1 MDLLNNLLF
10 FLIAVAI
17 LVSFHE
23 FGHFIVARWLGV
35 RVLKFSIGFGKTI
48 WRWQKTPTGTE
59 YAVGLIPL
67 GGYVRMLDE
76 REGEVDVS
84 ERAEAFNRKPLS
96 TRSLIVLAGPAAN
109 LLLAILIYWSIG
121 LIGNEDLKPVV
132 GSVTSGSPAE
142 QAGFLQGDTIISI
155 DGRRVRG
162 WSEHRLY
169 LLGQVGGE
177 SQISFLVQRD
187 GLDPQTLT
195 VDLVGSEDQYFNPA
209 VLSGVIGVSPDVP
222 TPDAVVSDLVPEGPS
237 EQAGVMIG
245 DRILAVDGQLVRD
258 WFELVEK
265 IATGTGA
272 DLGLK
277 IDRKGT
283 TLELRVRAE
292 SQMVDGKQIR
302 RIGIY
307 GPGNPDFNDYL
318 VRVRYGPGEAA
329 ARAVETTWLMSAL
342 TVNLFGKMLM
352 GSASRE
358 HLSGPISIARY
369 AGQSASLGLIQFL
382 AFLAVLSVSLG
393 IINLLPIPVLDGGHL
408 VYFAAEGML
417 GRPLPDRVLQWG
429 QQFGIAFIVLLMGLA
444 FYNDFL
450 SLLP

>member
-48 WRWQKTPTGTE
+48 WSWKKTPVGTE
-59 YAVGLIPL
+59 YAVGMIPL

-76 REGEVDVS
+76 REGNVDPQD
-84 ERAEAFNRKPLS
+84 RDKAFNRKPLS

-109 LLLAILIYWSIG
+109 LLLAILLYWSIG

-132 GSVTSGSPAE
+132 GSVTQGSPAD
-142 QAGFLQGDTIISI
+142 QAGFQRGDTILSI
-155 DGRRVRG
+155 DGRPVRG

-169 LLGQVGGE
+169 LLGQVAAE
-177 SQISFLVQRD
+177 SEISFLVQRE
-187 GLDPQTLT
+187 GLGTQRLT
-195 VDLVGSEDQYFNPA
+195 VDPVVSEEGYFNPA
-209 VLSGVIGVSPDVP
+209 VLSGVIGVAPDVP
-222 TPDAVVSDLVPEGPS
+222 TPDAMVSGLVPEGPS
-237 EQAGVMIG
+237 ERAGIMVG
-245 DRILAVDGQLVRD
+245 DRVLAVDGQSVQH

-265 IATGTGA
+265 IATGE
-272 DLGLK
+272 DRNLGLK

-283 TLELRVRAE
+283 TLEVRVLAE
-292 SQMVDGKQIR
+292 FQTINGKQVR

-307 GPGNPDFNDYL
+307 GPGNTDFGDYV
-318 VRVRYGPGEAA
+318 VRMRYGPGEAGI
-329 ARAVETTWLMSAL
+329 RAVETTWLMSAL
-342 TVNLFGKMLM
+342 TVSLFGKMLT
-352 GSASRE
+352 GNASRE
-358 HLSGPISIARY
+358 HLSGPISIARF

-408 VYFAAEGML
+408 VYFAAEGVL

>member
-292 SQMVDGKQIR
+292 SQTVDGKQIR

-307 GPGNPDFNDYL
+307 GPGNQDFNDYL

-417 GRPLPDRVLQWG
+417 GRPLSDRILQWG

>member
-48 WRWQKTPTGTE
+48 LRWRRTPTGTE

-76 REGEVDVS
+76 REGEVDTS
-84 ERAEAFNRKPLS
+84 ERDKAFNRKPLS

-109 LLLAILIYWSIG
+109 LLLAMLIYWSIG

-142 QAGFLQGDTIISI
+142 QAGFQQGDTILSI
-155 DGRRVRG
+155 DGRPVRG

-169 LLGQVGGE
+169 LLGQVGAK

-195 VDLVGSEDQYFNPA
+195 VDLVASEDQYFNPA
-209 VLSGVIGVSPDVP
+209 VLSSVIGISPDVP
-222 TPDAVVSDLVPEGPS
+222 TPDAIVSDLVPEGPS

-283 TLELRVRAE
+283 TLEIRVPAE
-292 SQMVDGKQIR
+292 SQTVDGKQIR

-307 GPGNPDFNDYL
+307 GPGNPDFSDYL
-318 VRVRYGPGEAA
+318 VRVRYGPGEAG

-369 AGQSASLGLIQFL
+369 AGQSASLGLVQFL

-429 QQFGIAFIVLLMGLA
+429 QQFGIVFIVLLMGLA

>member
-1 MDLLNNLLF
+1 MDLLNSILF
-10 FLIAVAI
+10 FLIAVAV

-48 WRWQKTPTGTE
+48 WRWQKTPIGTE

-121 LIGNEDLKPVV
+121 IIGTEDLKPVV

-142 QAGFLQGDTIISI
+142 QAGFLEGDTIISI

-177 SQISFLVQRD
+177 SQIKFLVQRD
-187 GLDPQTLT
+187 DLDPQTLT
-195 VDLVGSEDQYFNPA
+195 VGLVASEEQYFNPA
-209 VLSGVIGVSPDVP
+209 VLSGVIGVAPAIP
-222 TPDAVVSDLVPEGPS
+222 APDAIVSDLVPEGPS
-237 EQAGVMIG
+237 EQAGVMVG
-245 DRILAVDGQLVRD
+245 DRVLAVDHQSVQD

-265 IATGTGA
+265 IATGIGD
-272 DLGLK
+272 DLGLT

-283 TLELRVRAE
+283 TLEIRVSAK

-307 GPGNPDFNDYL
+307 GPGNPDFSDYV
-318 VRVRYGPGEAA
+318 VRVRYGPGQAA
-329 ARAVETTWLMSAL
+329 AKAVETTWLMSAL

-369 AGQSASLGLIQFL
+369 AGQSASLGLVQFL

-408 VYFAAEGML
+408 VYFAVEGVL
-417 GRPLPDRVLQWG
+417 GRPLPERVLQWG
-429 QQFGIAFIVLLMGLA
+429 QQFGIVFIVLLMGLA

>member
-209 VLSGVIGVSPDVP
+209 VLSSVIGVLPDVP
-222 TPDAVVSDLVPEGPS
+222 TPDAIVSDLVPEGPS

-417 GRPLPDRVLQWG
+417 GRPLSDRILQWG

>member
-48 WRWQKTPTGTE
+48 WSWKKTPVGTE
-59 YAVGLIPL
+59 YAVGMIPL

-76 REGEVDVS
+76 REGNVDPQD
-84 ERAEAFNRKPLS
+84 RDKAFNRKPLS

-109 LLLAILIYWSIG
+109 LLLAILLYWSIG

-132 GSVTSGSPAE
+132 GSVTQGSPAD
-142 QAGFLQGDTIISI
+142 QAGFQRGDTILSI
-155 DGRRVRG
+155 DGRPVRG

-169 LLGQVGGE
+169 LLGQVAAE
-177 SQISFLVQRD
+177 SEISFLVQRE
-187 GLDPQTLT
+187 GLGTQRLT
-195 VDLVGSEDQYFNPA
+195 VGPVTSEEGYFNPA
-209 VLSGVIGVSPDVP
+209 VLSGVIGVAPDVP
-222 TPDAVVSDLVPEGPS
+222 TPDAMVSGLVPEGPS
-237 EQAGVMIG
+237 ERAGIMVG
-245 DRILAVDGQLVRD
+245 DRVLAVDGQSVQH

-265 IATGTGA
+265 IATGEGRN
-272 DLGLK
+272 LGLK
-277 IDRKGT
+277 IDRKGA
-283 TLELRVRAE
+283 TLEVRVLAE
-292 SQMVDGKQIR
+292 FQTINGKQVR

-307 GPGNPDFNDYL
+307 GPGNTDFGDYV
-318 VRVRYGPGEAA
+318 VRMRYGPGEAGI
-329 ARAVETTWLMSAL
+329 RAVETTWLMSAL
-342 TVNLFGKMLM
+342 TVSLFGKMLT
-352 GSASRE
+352 GNASRE
-358 HLSGPISIARY
+358 HLSGPISIARF

-408 VYFAAEGML
+408 VYFAAEGVL

>member
-292 SQMVDGKQIR
+292 SQTVDGKQIR

-307 GPGNPDFNDYL
+307 GPGNQDFNDYL